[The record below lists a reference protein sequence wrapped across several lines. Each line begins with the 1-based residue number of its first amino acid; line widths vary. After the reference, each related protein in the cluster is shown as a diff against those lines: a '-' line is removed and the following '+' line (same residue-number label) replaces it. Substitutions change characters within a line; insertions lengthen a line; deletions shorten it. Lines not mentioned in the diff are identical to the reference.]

1 MTRNTLLDELVR
13 GVTETVVRL
22 GSVKDDVEKQ
32 VRATLSASLERLDVV
47 TRDEM
52 EVQRALV
59 SRLRE
64 RVELLEQ
71 RVNAMDG
78 GGQPDLAGAT
88 GFTSTGQTDTA
99 SSAGFSGT
107 PAAPITPA
115 TPASTVA
122 GTSMGASASYKP
134 DPDDAEQ
141 AGLATGRKPER
152 PNTAASGQWAND
164 EPGAD

>member
-32 VRATLSASLERLDVV
+32 VRATISASLERLDVV

-71 RVNAMDG
+71 RVNAMGG
-78 GGQPDLAGAT
+78 GGQ
-88 GFTSTGQTDTA
+88 
-99 SSAGFSGT
+99 
-107 PAAPITPA
+107 
-115 TPASTVA
+115 
-122 GTSMGASASYKP
+122 P

>member
-1 MTRNTLLDELVR
+1 MSRNTLLDELVR

-32 VRATLSASLERLDVV
+32 VRATISASLERLDVV

-64 RVELLEQ
+64 RVEALEL
-71 RVNAMDG
+71 RLNTMSG
-78 GGQPDLAGAT
+78 TEQPGV
-88 GFTSTGQTDTA
+88 A

-107 PAAPITPA
+107 PAAPITPV

-122 GTSMGASASYKP
+122 GASTGAAATYNNP

-152 PNTAASGQWAND
+152 PNTAASAQWAND